1 MPRFKWGRRLSCG
14 WIIHHH
20 CLLQGYWDAKLL
32 SLPDVL
38 IQPSGQC
45 LFYGLCHFY
54 IGPNWQLFYGLT
66 FPCIHHPPRSR
77 LPSLSMHQE
86 EKCQCLGRCLR
97 WGAWPSKPRYHL
109 SFTPHCTVKYLS
121 AKQLPDEQLLGGK
134 AKTKSCKRKKKVEP
148 TEQRNNWSEK
158 CKTKEELSHWCLINN
173 NKKKKRIFY
182 QWQV

>member
-66 FPCIHHPPRSR
+66 FPCRYHPPRSR
-77 LPSLSMHQE
+77 LPCLSPRTKKRSVSALEDDLDEGHGLLNPDTISYLLPTVQWNTYQQNRATWWTTFRRKGKNKELQE
-86 EKCQCLGRCLR
+86 KKER
-97 WGAWPSKPRYHL
+97 SKNR
-109 SFTPHCTVKYLS
+109 
-121 AKQLPDEQLLGGK
+121 AEKQLEREMQEKLGII
-134 AKTKSCKRKKKVEP
+134 SLML
-148 TEQRNNWSEK
+148 N
-158 CKTKEELSHWCLINN
+158 
-173 NKKKKRIFY
+173 
-182 QWQV
+182 